1 MIYDIRAGRGG
12 WDWTD
17 EHGTDWY
24 LDDDSIMQFVGLKD
38 KHGKEVYEGD
48 IVRAKLAQNPG
59 ELVEEVT
66 EVVDIHEGLLAPFY
80 MRVNFEEDWW
90 TDALVD
96 GFEVI
101 GNIYEHPELVPK

>member
-1 MIYDIRAGRGG
+1 
-12 WDWTD
+12 
-17 EHGTDWY
+17 
-24 LDDDSIMQFVGLKD
+24 MQFVGLKD